1 MDIKKFIDKAK
12 DKIIIKEV
20 DEDKKSSLVKP
31 MSGYQSIT
39 SDTSFKKTLHQ
50 NDEPGKTEYTFN
62 TVTDETGKTLKFR
75 KPVSEEVTEDAP
87 ENSHKDNFVLEVA
100 GDMMSASIMV
110 FKPDDSDITRE
121 ELIKFLNDNGI
132 VYGINEE
139 SVNKILAGKCFYED
153 VNIANGTPPVHG
165 KDGYFEYTFNPNPET
180 KPIIMP
186 DGTVDYNTLG
196 KYELVYK
203 DQLLA
208 VYHPLTP
215 GKNGSN
221 IKGEILKADDAID
234 LPPLKLN
241 NVDYYKDTMEY
252 YSCSEG
258 KVTVKDG
265 TLKVTPVFVVDGN
278 LEAAT
283 GNVDFR
289 GDIVVKGNVYSNVTI
304 KATENITINGHVEI
318 ANLIAG
324 RDIILKNGMQGSG
337 IGKIKCGGN
346 LTAKF
351 LEQTDI
357 VVDGN
362 INTSAILNCN
372 VTAGISINVSGKM
385 GAILGGKVCAAEQ
398 ITASTLGNRVGVA
411 TKIVVGL
418 EKDFKL
424 AMSEIDG
431 KIEDCKSELEDAA
444 SEYERITERL
454 KSSSSQ
460 TLTNDK
466 MKYMRKKIMLQG
478 KLNDLLNEKKYIA
491 DIRQLSLD
499 GKVIVSG
506 QVNTGTTVIING
518 ISETVH
524 TQYRNVTFSK
534 LPKELRIKS
543 NLIDDNAPRGKL

>member
-50 NDEPGKTEYTFN
+50 NDELGKTEYTFN

-110 FKPDDSDITRE
+110 FKPDDSDITRK

-491 DIRQLSLD
+491 DIRQRSLD

>member
-39 SDTSFKKTLHQ
+39 SDTSFKKTLHH

-444 SEYERITERL
+444 SEYERITEQL

-478 KLNDLLNEKKYIA
+478 NLNDLLNEKKYIA
-491 DIRQLSLD
+491 DIRQRSLD

>member
-478 KLNDLLNEKKYIA
+478 NLNDLLNEKKYIA
-491 DIRQLSLD
+491 DIRQRSLD

>member
-1 MDIKKFIDKAK
+1 MGIKKFIDKAK

-491 DIRQLSLD
+491 DIRQRSLD

>member
-12 DKIIIKEV
+12 DKIIIKEA

-75 KPVSEEVTEDAP
+75 KPVSEKVTEDAP

-110 FKPDDSDITRE
+110 FKPDDSDITRK

-491 DIRQLSLD
+491 DIRQRSLD

>member
-491 DIRQLSLD
+491 DIRQRSLD
-499 GKVIVSG
+499 GKIIVSG

-543 NLIDDNAPRGKL
+543 NLIDDNASRGKL

>member
-491 DIRQLSLD
+491 DIRQRSLD

>member
-31 MSGYQSIT
+31 VSGYQSIT
-39 SDTSFKKTLHQ
+39 SDTSFKKALHQ
-50 NDEPGKTEYTFN
+50 NDKPGKTEYTFN

-75 KPVSEEVTEDAP
+75 KPVSEDVTEDAP

-139 SVNKILAGKCFYED
+139 SINKILAGKCFYED

-234 LPPLKLN
+234 MPPLKLN

-324 RDIILKNGMQGSG
+324 KDIILKNGMQGSG

-372 VTAGISINVSGKM
+372 VTAGVSINVSGKM

-398 ITASTLGNRVGVA
+398 ITASTLGNRVGVT

-431 KIEDCKSELEDAA
+431 KIEDCKTELEDAA
-444 SEYERITERL
+444 LEYERITERL
-454 KSSSSQ
+454 KSSNSQ
-460 TLTNDK
+460 TFTNDK

-478 KLNDLLNEKKYIA
+478 QLNDLLNEKKYIA
-491 DIRQLSLD
+491 DIRQRSLD
-499 GKVIVSG
+499 GKVIISG

-543 NLIDDNAPRGKL
+543 NLTDDNTPRGKL

>member
-75 KPVSEEVTEDAP
+75 KPISEKVTEDAP

-110 FKPDDSDITRE
+110 FKPDDSDITRK

-478 KLNDLLNEKKYIA
+478 NLNDLLNEKKYIA
-491 DIRQLSLD
+491 DIRQRSLD

>member
-39 SDTSFKKTLHQ
+39 SATSFKKTLHQ

-100 GDMMSASIMV
+100 GDMMSASLMV

-491 DIRQLSLD
+491 DIRQRSLD

>member
-153 VNIANGTPPVHG
+153 VNIANGTPPAHG

-491 DIRQLSLD
+491 DIRQRSLD

>member
-20 DEDKKSSLVKP
+20 DDDKKSSLVKP

-491 DIRQLSLD
+491 DIRQRSLD

-518 ISETVH
+518 ISETVY

>member
-221 IKGEILKADDAID
+221 IEGEILKADDAID

-460 TLTNDK
+460 TLINDK

-491 DIRQLSLD
+491 DIRQRSLD

>member
-1 MDIKKFIDKAK
+1 MGIKKFIDKAK

-234 LPPLKLN
+234 LLPLKLN

-424 AMSEIDG
+424 AMSEIDD

-444 SEYERITERL
+444 SEYERITERM

-491 DIRQLSLD
+491 DIRQRSLD

>member
-153 VNIANGTPPVHG
+153 VNIANGTPPAHG

-478 KLNDLLNEKKYIA
+478 NLNDLLNEKKYIA
-491 DIRQLSLD
+491 DIRQRSLD

>member
-1 MDIKKFIDKAK
+1 
-12 DKIIIKEV
+12 
-20 DEDKKSSLVKP
+20 
-31 MSGYQSIT
+31 
-39 SDTSFKKTLHQ
+39 
-50 NDEPGKTEYTFN
+50 
-62 TVTDETGKTLKFR
+62 
-75 KPVSEEVTEDAP
+75 
-87 ENSHKDNFVLEVA
+87 
-100 GDMMSASIMV
+100 
-110 FKPDDSDITRE
+110 
-121 ELIKFLNDNGI
+121 
-132 VYGINEE
+132 
-139 SVNKILAGKCFYED
+139 
-153 VNIANGTPPVHG
+153 
-165 KDGYFEYTFNPNPET
+165 
-180 KPIIMP
+180 MP

-221 IKGEILKADDAID
+221 IKGEVLKADDAID

-324 RDIILKNGMQGSG
+324 KDIILKNGMQGSG

-372 VTAGISINVSGKM
+372 VTAGVSINVSGKM

-491 DIRQLSLD
+491 DIRQRSLD

-506 QVNTGTTVIING
+506 QVNTGTIVIING

>member
-20 DEDKKSSLVKP
+20 DDDKKSSLVKP

-221 IKGEILKADDAID
+221 IEGEILKADDAID

-460 TLTNDK
+460 TLINDK

-491 DIRQLSLD
+491 DIRQRSLD

>member
-208 VYHPLTP
+208 VYYPLTP

-460 TLTNDK
+460 TLINDK

-491 DIRQLSLD
+491 DIRQRSLD

>member
-39 SDTSFKKTLHQ
+39 SDTSFKKALHQ
-50 NDEPGKTEYTFN
+50 NDKPGKTEYTFN

-75 KPVSEEVTEDAP
+75 KPVSEDVTEDAP

-324 RDIILKNGMQGSG
+324 KDIILKNGMQGSG

-372 VTAGISINVSGKM
+372 VTAGVSINVSGKM

-491 DIRQLSLD
+491 DIRQRSLD

-506 QVNTGTTVIING
+506 QVNTGTIVIING

>member
-466 MKYMRKKIMLQG
+466 MKCMRKKIMLQG

-491 DIRQLSLD
+491 DIRQRSLD
-499 GKVIVSG
+499 GKIIVSG

-543 NLIDDNAPRGKL
+543 NLIDDNASRGKL

>member
-75 KPVSEEVTEDAP
+75 KPVSEEVTENAP

-337 IGKIKCGGN
+337 IGKIKCSGN

-491 DIRQLSLD
+491 DIRQRSLD

>member
-20 DEDKKSSLVKP
+20 DDDKKSSLVKP

-491 DIRQLSLD
+491 DIRQRSLD

>member
-20 DEDKKSSLVKP
+20 DDDKKSSLVKP

-460 TLTNDK
+460 TLINDK

-478 KLNDLLNEKKYIA
+478 KLNNLLNEKKYIA
-491 DIRQLSLD
+491 DIRQRSLD

>member
-431 KIEDCKSELEDAA
+431 KIEDCKSELEDTA

-491 DIRQLSLD
+491 DIRQRSLD

>member
-50 NDEPGKTEYTFN
+50 NDELGKTEYTFN

-110 FKPDDSDITRE
+110 FKPDDSDITRK

-478 KLNDLLNEKKYIA
+478 NLNDLLNEKKYIA
-491 DIRQLSLD
+491 DIRQRSLD

>member
-110 FKPDDSDITRE
+110 FKPDDSDITRK

-357 VVDGN
+357 VVDRN

-491 DIRQLSLD
+491 DIRQRSLD

>member
-31 MSGYQSIT
+31 VSGYQSIT
-39 SDTSFKKTLHQ
+39 SDTSFKKALHQ
-50 NDEPGKTEYTFN
+50 NDKPGKTEYTFN

-75 KPVSEEVTEDAP
+75 KPVSEDVTEDAP

-139 SVNKILAGKCFYED
+139 SINKILAGKCFYED

-234 LPPLKLN
+234 MPPLKLN

-324 RDIILKNGMQGSG
+324 KDIILKNGMQGSG

-372 VTAGISINVSGKM
+372 VTAGVSINVSGKM

-491 DIRQLSLD
+491 DIRQRSLD

-506 QVNTGTTVIING
+506 QVNTGTIVIING

>member
-110 FKPDDSDITRE
+110 FKPNDSDITRE

-491 DIRQLSLD
+491 DIRQRSLD

>member
-20 DEDKKSSLVKP
+20 DDDKKSSLVKP

-460 TLTNDK
+460 TLINDK

-491 DIRQLSLD
+491 DIRQRSLD

>member
-1 MDIKKFIDKAK
+1 MGIKKFIDKAK

-460 TLTNDK
+460 TLINDK

-491 DIRQLSLD
+491 DIRQRSLD

>member
-110 FKPDDSDITRE
+110 FKPDDSDITRK

-478 KLNDLLNEKKYIA
+478 NLNDLLNEKKYIA
-491 DIRQLSLD
+491 DIRQRSLD

>member
-20 DEDKKSSLVKP
+20 DEDKKSPLVKP

-39 SDTSFKKTLHQ
+39 SDTSFKKALHQ

-110 FKPDDSDITRE
+110 FKPDNSDITRE

-221 IKGEILKADDAID
+221 IKGEVLKADDATD

-324 RDIILKNGMQGSG
+324 KDIILKNGMQGSG

-372 VTAGISINVSGKM
+372 VTAGVSINVSGKM

-491 DIRQLSLD
+491 DIRQRSLD

-506 QVNTGTTVIING
+506 QVNTGTIVIING

>member
-75 KPVSEEVTEDAP
+75 KPISEKVTEDAP

-491 DIRQLSLD
+491 DIRQRSLD

>member
-110 FKPDDSDITRE
+110 FKPDDSDITRK

-491 DIRQLSLD
+491 DIRQRSLD

>member
-491 DIRQLSLD
+491 DIRQRSLD
-499 GKVIVSG
+499 GKIIVSG

-524 TQYRNVTFSK
+524 TQYRNVTF
-534 LPKELRIKS
+534 
-543 NLIDDNAPRGKL
+543 

>member
-39 SDTSFKKTLHQ
+39 SDTSFKKALHQ
-50 NDEPGKTEYTFN
+50 NDELGKTEYTFN

-110 FKPDDSDITRE
+110 FKPDNSDITRE

-221 IKGEILKADDAID
+221 IKGEVLKADDATD

-324 RDIILKNGMQGSG
+324 KDIILKNGMQGSG

-372 VTAGISINVSGKM
+372 VTAGVSINVSGKM

-491 DIRQLSLD
+491 DIRQRSLD

>member
-1 MDIKKFIDKAK
+1 MDIKKFIDKAN